1 MTTEEAIEHY
11 FAKGQQDFTDDNF
24 DPPLNIVTSIGATD
38 YDYAIQKAYLAGWQN
53 AKSQAE

>member
-1 MTTEEAIEHY
+1 MTNEEALNHY
-11 FAKGQQDFTDDNF
+11 YDKGQRDFADGNF

-38 YDYAIQKAYLAGWQN
+38 YDYAIQKAYLAGYQN